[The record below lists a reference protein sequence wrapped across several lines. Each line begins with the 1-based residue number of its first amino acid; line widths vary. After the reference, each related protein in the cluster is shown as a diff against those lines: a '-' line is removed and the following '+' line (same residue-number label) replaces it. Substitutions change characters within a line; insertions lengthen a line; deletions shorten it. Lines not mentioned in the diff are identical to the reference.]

1 MDSLLGDLNFVKV
14 YLDDIL
20 IHSESEDQ
28 HLEHI
33 KEVMTRLY
41 NSNVSINYEK
51 SEFLIESV
59 SFLGHTIS
67 RKGISP
73 NIDRIEPL
81 RKIKPRN
88 KRQIQR
94 VLGILNWYRG
104 FIPNASKKTIFLTEK
119 LKGDSK
125 FTWNKADDQQL
136 NEIILELE
144 KDLLFHTLTMAYH
157 LRWKPMRP
165 RMRSGASYRKETTR

>member
-1 MDSLLGDLNFVKV
+1 MPFGLSNATCTFQRAIDSLLGDLNFVKV

-94 VLGILNWYRG
+94 VLGILN
-104 FIPNASKKTIFLTEK
+104 
-119 LKGDSK
+119 
-125 FTWNKADDQQL
+125 
-136 NEIILELE
+136 
-144 KDLLFHTLTMAYH
+144 
-157 LRWKPMRP
+157 
-165 RMRSGASYRKETTR
+165 